1 MKNLINKNIALEDSR
16 NREVV
21 AGCYDRGKSSG
32 AFVLKGGLCSLTIYE
47 PLKIL
52 GQNESLFLL
61 AWNVP

>member
-32 AFVLKGGLCSLTIYE
+32 AFVLKRGAM
-47 PLKIL
+47 
-52 GQNESLFLL
+52 LFDNLR
-61 AWNVP
+61 AS